1 MHTSRCSSSFLL
13 KRRLKSKL
21 IPGLCSNAFPKL
33 GECGQWERKD
43 GGQPGSADVI
53 RIAELQANIDTR
65 LLGRRA
71 APEVPGE

>member
-1 MHTSRCSSSFLL
+1 MGS
-13 KRRLKSKL
+13 
-21 IPGLCSNAFPKL
+21 G
-33 GECGQWERKD
+33 GEKME

-71 APEVPGE
+71 APEVPCE